1 MNVKDYISGI
11 KEDVNKNTQN
21 INNVTSELLEF
32 YKKSNKNKPLSFK
45 NNPIE
50 SDNEPELTEYVS
62 ENKQQLTENISENK
76 DPLNKFLIFLNKKIE
91 DSLKSNDQ
99 KNISDIQETPQEIFK
114 EEIKNDLIVETSS
127 THNKKIDEKF
137 KDEAV
142 FLINALKN
150 SDLSETLKNSNI
162 SENKN
167 KKIPSKIY
175 KILDDKSTLKQ
186 LESLTP
192 TISSTDNIYLK
203 ELKSIFDSDKGT
215 KEFINVS
222 DDVKNYVLSQIKK
235 FSLKDNENLVKKH
248 LAGAGGG
255 GSDAR
260 QYANGGTMNG
270 DLNVM
275 GKYLSG
281 GKDLAELFSGTT
293 NISGFTNKLVAG
305 SNEMVLN
312 TDGTIEFPSNTIQV
326 PDKRLLHLEASDSSL
341 EAYSKIVLSP
351 YGFFAYDQNSNSI
364 SFDSSDNEIIL
375 TTLNTYEWKFNQE
388 GVLIGPKTNGVL
400 DVAGLNSYGE
410 ILSGGR
416 NILEIIP
423 KGQSAYDIWISQ
435 GNIGSEQD
443 FLNSLVG
450 PIGLVGPDGI
460 QGESGL
466 NGSSAY
472 DIWISNGNSGS
483 LQEYLDSLI
492 GPSGEQG
499 IAGPK
504 GDDSYQVWLSA
515 GNIGTVSEYLS
526 SLKGV
531 QGEVGETGQS
541 AYDIWT
547 SEGNIGSEQDFLN
560 SLIGPKGDTGDTVV
574 NTDYL
579 NEGSVNLFY
588 RSDRVVLDS
597 PVKSV
602 ASKTGNVTLEIT
614 DINNLR
620 HELNTKQLTGNYV
633 ELVNNLIPTI
643 YLPGTVDEI
652 QEYTNFNTLTSTG
665 TELQSVLYIT
675 LDNNK
680 VYRWGGSTYVEI
692 VGSPGT
698 TDSLVEGSVNKYFTI
713 ERASAS
719 APVQSVANK
728 QGNVLLEIQ
737 DIQNLQPSLTSTNTT
752 TAPITAKM
760 SSNLGAYS
768 NNTVIPANTPF
779 EIILKNLLTTVIP
792 AVYTQPTLTISVVP
806 STLSYEIGTN
816 VSPTLTPNFNKGSAG
831 EASQF
836 RIKTGTS
843 ILSSTS
849 TSTPFLTSF
858 QLNTNTTFTTEVDYL
873 SGLQLYDNIGNP
885 SGNPILAGT
894 KTSTTTFTT
903 FRNNFYTSDT
913 TSSSASDS
921 SQVRS
926 FENATTS
933 RSFNINIQTGDKR
946 VSFAFPSNLSNI
958 NVQVVQVGFG
968 NITSA
973 FTNAYSPATVSVAG
987 ANNSNSTNYRVYTLL
1002 VSGGFP
1008 QAETYSISF

>member
-11 KEDVNKNTQN
+11 KKDVNKNTQN
-21 INNVTSELLEF
+21 INNVTSELLDF
-32 YKKSNKNKPLSFK
+32 YKKSNKNKQFSFK

-50 SDNEPELTEYVS
+50 SIKEQESTEIIFEDKDPLDTAESV
-62 ENKQQLTENISENK
+62 TENK

-91 DSLKSNDQ
+91 DSIKIKDE
-99 KNISDIQETPQEIFK
+99 KNIIEISEEK
-114 EEIKNDLIVETSS
+114 ISEEISEEEIQNNLIVETLS
-127 THNKKIDEKF
+127 TDDKKIDEKF

-150 SDLSETLKNSNI
+150 SDI
-162 SENKN
+162 SENKS
-167 KKIPSKIY
+167 KKLPSKIH
-175 KILDDKSTLKQ
+175 KILDEKSSIKQ
-186 LESLTP
+186 LESHVP
-192 TISSTDNIYLK
+192 SISSAENIYLK
-203 ELKSIFDSDKGT
+203 ELKSISNSEKGT
-215 KEFINVS
+215 NEFINVS
-222 DDVKNYVLSQIKK
+222 DDVKKYVLSQMKK

-260 QYANGGTMNG
+260 QYSNGGTMNG

-281 GKDLAELFSGTT
+281 GKDLAELFSVTT

-305 SNEMVLN
+305 SNEIVLN

-326 PDKRLLHLEASDSSL
+326 PDKRLLHLEASDSTL
-341 EAYSKIVLSP
+341 ETYSKIVLSP

-375 TTLNTYEWKFNQE
+375 TTLNTYEWKFNHE
-388 GVLIGPKTNGVL
+388 GVLIGPKTGGVL
-400 DVAGLNSYGE
+400 DVAGINSHGE

-423 KGQSAYDIWISQ
+423 KGQSAYDIWISE

-450 PIGLVGPDGI
+450 PIGLSGPDGI

-472 DIWISNGNSGS
+472 DIWIGNGNSGT
-483 LQEYLDSLI
+483 LQEYLDSLV
-492 GPSGEQG
+492 GPTGEQG

-515 GNIGTVSEYLS
+515 GNIGTVSVYLS

-531 QGEVGETGQS
+531 QGEVGQS
-541 AYDIWT
+541 AYQIWI

-560 SLIGPKGDTGDTVV
+560 SLVGPKGDTGDTVI

-579 NEGSVNLFY
+579 TEGSVNLFY
-588 RSDRVVLDS
+588 RSDRVALDS

-602 ASKTGNVTLEIT
+602 ATKTGNVTLDIEDIT
-614 DINNLR
+614 NLQTA
-620 HELNTKQLTGNYV
+620 LNAKQPTGNYV

-680 VYRWGGSTYVEI
+680 VYRWGGSVYVEI

-698 TDSLVEGSVNKYFTI
+698 TDSLVEGSINKYFTI
-713 ERASAS
+713 ERSASA

-728 QGNVLLEIQ
+728 TGNVLLEIQ
-737 DIQNLQPSLTSTNTT
+737 DIQNLQSSLTSTNTT
-752 TAPITAKM
+752 TAPITAKL

-768 NNTVIPANTPF
+768 NNTIIPANTPF

-792 AVYTQPTLTISVVP
+792 AVYTQPTLSISVVP

-816 VSPTLTPNFNKGSAG
+816 ISPTLTPNFNKGSAG
-831 EASQF
+831 ESTQF
-836 RIKTGTS
+836 RIKTGAT

-885 SGNPILAGT
+885 SGTPILAGT
-894 KTSTTTFTT
+894 KTATTTFTT
-903 FRNNFYTSDT
+903 FRNNYYTSDT
-913 TSSSASDS
+913 TSTAASDS
-921 SQVRS
+921 TQVRS
-926 FENATTS
+926 FENFTTT
-933 RSFNINIQTGDKR
+933 RSFNINILSGDKR

-973 FTNAYSPATVSVAG
+973 FTNTIVSVAG